1 MARKISAETRLE
13 TTSDEAARWIAIID
27 RGLRAEEGPLL
38 RSWLDD
44 KTHRNVIQ
52 ELAKSASPEVKGLLS
67 ELCPDHPDLLAVAP
81 PGPNYFG
88 IAMKAVLALT
98 IVVLG
103 TFALM
108 GTMPWLYF
116 GNARLTNVPKDTSTT
131 YKTTTG
137 VIREVKLPDNSLVKL
152 NTRSQITVTYA
163 LHARNV
169 NLDYGEASFDVVH
182 DPDRPFNVRAGKR
195 EFQALGT
202 RFIVRVIDPD
212 NVELTV
218 TEGEVK
224 VVYAPPRLPQTP
236 EEKRENLTFGEQTL
250 TALQTARVQPGYQ
263 SVRELVTGEKEAR
276 EAWLDGK
283 IIFDRTPLADALAEV
298 DRYTNIEFI
307 VADEKLRSV
316 PVAGDFRAGDIDGL
330 LEALRKNFR
339 IDSRRDAHGR
349 VVLTTLTAAGS

>member
-1 MARKISAETRLE
+1 
-13 TTSDEAARWIAIID
+13 
-27 RGLRAEEGPLL
+27 
-38 RSWLDD
+38 
-44 KTHRNVIQ
+44 
-52 ELAKSASPEVKGLLS
+52 
-67 ELCPDHPDLLAVAP
+67 
-81 PGPNYFG
+81 
-88 IAMKAVLALT
+88 
-98 IVVLG
+98 VVMG

-116 GNARLTNVPKDTSTT
+116 GDARLTNVPKDTSTT

-169 NLDYGEASFDVVH
+169 NLDYGEASFDVVRN
-182 DPDRPFNVRAGKR
+182 PDRPFNVRAGKR
-195 EFQALGT
+195 EFQADGT

-236 EEKRENLTFGEQTL
+236 EEKRANLTFGEQTL

-263 SVRELVTGEKEAR
+263 SVRELITGEKEAR

-307 VADEKLRSV
+307 VADEKLRNV
-316 PVAGDFRAGDIDGL
+316 RVAGDFRAGDIEGL
-330 LEALRKNFR
+330 LDVLRKNFQ

-349 VVLTTLTAAGS
+349 VVLTALTGAGS

>member
-1 MARKISAETRLE
+1 MARKITAGIALE
-13 TTSDEAARWIAIID
+13 TVRDEAARWVSIID
-27 RGLRAEEGPLL
+27 RGLRAEEGPQL
-38 RSWLDD
+38 RAWLEDQ
-44 KTHRNVIQ
+44 TNRNVIQ
-52 ELAKSASPEVKGLLS
+52 ELAKGASPEVKGLLS
-67 ELCPDHPDLLAVAP
+67 ELCPDHPELLAIAP
-81 PGPNYFG
+81 PGPNYFA
-88 IAMKAVLALT
+88 ITLKVVLTLA
-98 IVVLG
+98 IVTLG

-116 GNARLTNVPKDTSTT
+116 GNARLTHAPKDTSTT

-137 VIREVKLPDNSLVKL
+137 VIREIKLPDNSTVKL

-169 NLDYGEASFDVVH
+169 NLDYGEASFDVVR

-195 EFQALGT
+195 EFQAIGT

-276 EAWLDGK
+276 EAWLNGK

-307 VADEKLRSV
+307 VADEKLRGV
-316 PVAGDFRAGDIDGL
+316 RVGGDFRTDDVDGL
-330 LEALRKNFR
+330 LDALRKNFQ

-349 VVLTTLTAAGS
+349 VVLTALTGAGS